1 MAGIPPDCCQ
11 AEFLQSKLPWYRH
24 ARHFWVDSKKK
35 NSNLRTVML
44 IRILPSNMM
53 AAQPEYVAQPHFM
66 PGEILING
74 TCVRSPPRRPL
85 RPRPVR
91 LRTGPVRVDARAR
104 AGAPARPP

>member
-1 MAGIPPDCCQ
+1 
-11 AEFLQSKLPWYRH
+11 
-24 ARHFWVDSKKK
+24 
-35 NSNLRTVML
+35 ML

-104 AGAPARPP
+104 RGSRAAALTLPAARARAELDAGLGPHEHVEPHRLPRGAYPG